1 MLIKETRV
9 EKTVEIHF
17 DCSNEYNT
25 IFLLFLLLCF
35 QGIQRLYEEGEEL
48 EEADEG
54 VGEEPGMDE
63 EQEEEEED
71 EEERER
77 DGCEPQSKDSLLP
90 ERRSRRLKSEVND
103 EIAEIY
109 HVVFVSH

>member
-1 MLIKETRV
+1 MKFTSISL
-9 EKTVEIHF
+9 
-17 DCSNEYNT
+17 NEYSP
-25 IFLLFLLLCF
+25 IFTLFLLLCF
-35 QGIQRLYEEGEEL
+35 QGIQRLYEEGDEL

-63 EQEEEEED
+63 EQEEEE

-103 EIAEIY
+103 DIAEILKDLY
-109 HVVFVSH
+109 STGWWAVS